1 VQKYFRIVNTV
12 IGMIVAIIKV
22 RMFHQSMF
30 AFEACEF
37 TGGEM

>member
-1 VQKYFRIVNTV
+1 M